1 MRAAPPR
8 ERPTFQPPA
17 TIRKNVQK
25 PLRPNLQSFY
35 TLARPRFLP
44 FATEANPMAKTRIP
58 LNQDWVKQQQRQQ
71 WLDSAVAELDLDVR
85 TINGLEEDGIL
96 YVRELVQCTRQ
107 DLMKVTNFGQTTV
120 TRVVKVLDN
129 LGLHLRGDAP

>member
-1 MRAAPPR
+1 
-8 ERPTFQPPA
+8 
-17 TIRKNVQK
+17 
-25 PLRPNLQSFY
+25 
-35 TLARPRFLP
+35 
-44 FATEANPMAKTRIP
+44 MAKTRIP